1 MTRGHAVFA
10 TSALALALA
19 ASPAQAQ
26 QRQAGQANSPA
37 VSYLSQVPASE
48 QPDVV
53 LDVPNLSVEQ
63 LTLEVQG
70 LEAHISLDARL
81 ANLLRLNAGADVTLE
96 SVKLDIKGVQAS
108 AALVVRLEPSGDER
122 IDVERNLPRGKST
135 YRNLDLRL
143 TIEGR
148 LADPAAARA
157 DASVT
162 IQDQGD

>member
-1 MTRGHAVFA
+1 MVG
-10 TSALALALA
+10 TSILMLA
-19 ASPAQAQ
+19 AAA
-26 QRQAGQANSPA
+26 
-37 VSYLSQVPASE
+37 ASGTAL
-48 QPDVV
+48 PDI
-53 LDVPNLSVEQ
+53 E
-63 LTLEVQG
+63 
-70 LEAHISLDARL
+70 IKAR
-81 ANLLRLNAGADVTLE
+81 
-96 SVKLDIKGVQAS
+96 VQAERVKIEQQGRAS
-108 AALVVRLEPSGDER
+108 VRVRLEPSGDER